1 MTIIIMSI
9 ITIPTQALLVMMT
22 LVMLVVM
29 KMIMSHD
36 DDDTDSSKFYSRA
49 PGPSL
54 TLGLSE

>member
-1 MTIIIMSI
+1 MTIIIMNI

-36 DDDTDSSKFYSRA
+36 GDDTD
-49 PGPSL
+49 PS
-54 TLGLSE
+54 

>member
-29 KMIMSHD
+29 KMTMSHD
-36 DDDTDSSKFYSRA
+36 DYDTVSS
-49 PGPSL
+49 
-54 TLGLSE
+54 

>member
-36 DDDTDSSKFYSRA
+36 HDDTDSS
-49 PGPSL
+49 
-54 TLGLSE
+54 